1 VYAVP
6 QGRGSEYIVRFAL
19 AAMALVAVGAAIAIT
34 LLLWKP
40 WGGAEQKDF
49 SIDLE
54 TNDDFQTAA
63 RRIQEFFPDFNCD
76 GSWKE
81 ETQKGLLQC
90 EAGLAG
96 FGCEFKY
103 PHPTVVCKQGEQLPE
118 GFPVCTVQGQRV
130 RCSGE
135 NGDAFC
141 RFRIGPLRG
150 FLMTCQRS

>member
-1 VYAVP
+1 MAV
-6 QGRGSEYIVRFAL
+6 
-19 AAMALVAVGAAIAIT
+19 VAVGAAIAIT

-54 TNDDFQTAA
+54 TNDDFQSAA
-63 RRIQEFFPDFNCD
+63 RLMQEFLPDFNCT
-76 GSWKE
+76 GSWDEKAQE
-81 ETQKGLLQC
+81 GVLLC

-118 GFPVCTVQGQRV
+118 GFPVCTVEGSERV
-130 RCSGE
+130 RCSGPKT
-135 NGDAFC
+135 NAFC
-141 RFRIGPLRG
+141 RVRYRSAFVV
-150 FLMTCQRS
+150 TCQKA

>member
-1 VYAVP
+1 
-6 QGRGSEYIVRFAL
+6 
-19 AAMALVAVGAAIAIT
+19 MALVAVGAAIAIT

-103 PHPTVVCKQGEQLPE
+103 PHPLWSVS
-118 GFPVCTVQGQRV
+118 RV
-130 RCSGE
+130 NSYLKDFRFALSKVSAF
-135 NGDAFC
+135 DALA
-141 RFRIGPLRG
+141 R
-150 FLMTCQRS
+150 MATRSAASELGRSVDSS